1 MTELKNIRSVSV
13 HRGGGLILS
22 ADFATLEVKVFAA
35 ICQDKKLIE
44 VLNSGKDLHCH
55 TARAIFPELA
65 GLSDKE
71 IKEHHSGLRSKA
83 KACLVAETKILLSDG
98 SIKNIEDLSCND
110 KLLSRDEITNNLI
123 VSNIVKVAETNRVTH
138 LIRLELKNG
147 WSLKCTQ
154 DHLIRLKS
162 GVYKEAKDLIN
173 SDEIDTIDS
182 SIKEVKHIYLDSPIP
197 VYDIEVSNSSNSH
210 NFCANGIFVHNC
222 IFGLLYGKS
231 TYNFSI
237 DWGCSVE
244 EAQQVIDG
252 LMGAYPAI
260 KEYVEDRHQFAIK
273 NGYVENVFGLKRPL
287 PGAQLPSYG
296 PTKRQF
302 RHAMNAAQN
311 HNIQSSSSTMAW
323 IGGTHVQEEFLLQ
336 KMKSVMI
343 GGVHDSTYVDVY
355 PHELVKAMKIFDFHA
370 CKVANKIHDWLNGVY
385 LKLDFGIGQSWGREL
400 DVKSWEL
407 KDGKCIF
414 TLKGGNVNWHY
425 LKRELDEAYD
435 YEILSIED
443 GDDIPPNER
452 EDIPIELSDKYQTVV
467 LSFKDDCPN
476 LEYKSKYYV
485 GNGYFGPR
493 NDTRENPIVNAE

>member
-22 ADFATLEVKVFAA
+22 MDYATLECKIFAA
-35 ICQDKKLIE
+35 ICKDQGLID

-55 TARAIFPELA
+55 TARAVFKELA

-71 IKEHHSGLRSKA
+71 IKEHYNGLRSKA
-83 KACLVAETKILLSDG
+83 K
-98 SIKNIEDLSCND
+98 
-110 KLLSRDEITNNLI
+110 
-123 VSNIVKVAETNRVTH
+123 
-138 LIRLELKNG
+138 
-147 WSLKCTQ
+147 
-154 DHLIRLKS
+154 
-162 GVYKEAKDLIN
+162 GVM
-173 SDEIDTIDS
+173 
-182 SIKEVKHIYLDSPIP
+182 
-197 VYDIEVSNSSNSH
+197 
-210 NFCANGIFVHNC
+210 
-222 IFGLLYGKS
+222 FGLLYGKS
-231 TYNFSI
+231 TYNFAR
-237 DWGCSVE
+237 DWCCSVE
-244 EAQQVIDG
+244 EAQQVVDG
-252 LMGAYPAI
+252 LMGAYPGI
-260 KEYVEDRHQFAIK
+260 KEYVNKQHKFAIE
-273 NGYVENVFGLKRPL
+273 NGYVENVFQGRRPL
-287 PGAQLPSYG
+287 PGAQLP
-296 PTKRQF
+296 PTGTTKKQF
-302 RHAMNAAQN
+302 CHAMNAAQN
-311 HNIQSSSSTMAW
+311 SPIQSSASIAAW
-323 IGGTHVQEEFLLQ
+323 ISGSHVQEEFLLQ

-355 PHELVKAMKIFDFHA
+355 PHELIKAMKIFNYHEQ
-370 CKVANKIHDWLNGVY
+370 VVPNKIHKWLNGVY
-385 LKLDFGIGQSWGREL
+385 LSADFGLGQSWGREL

-407 KDGKCIF
+407 KDGRCIL

-452 EDIPIELSDKYQTVV
+452 EDIPIELSDKYQTIV